1 VIPGLYVYAIGRAG
15 HPPVPDVEQL
25 VEGPLAAFFARVDL
39 RDYSQQAIDAHA
51 KDVEW
56 LGAIGYRHQ
65 EVMTKLMHGGT
76 ILPLR
81 AFTLFGGDEA
91 LRSKLRDD
99 AERYTKVLERLDG
112 KQEWTLRIELAPEAW
127 SAALTRRV
135 EPLRVLSEEI
145 AAASAGKAFLLR
157 KKLDEAKKQA
167 SRDAEQALVAEIEA
181 AVMAKLACDTV
192 AESRQQR
199 DGAFPQLNV
208 LLNRDEEA
216 RLQELVD
223 DLSARYDADGVTFAV
238 TGPWPPYTFA
248 NADL

>member
-1 VIPGLYVYAIGRAG
+1 MIPGLYVYAIGRAG
-15 HPPVPDVEQL
+15 HPPADDVEQL
-25 VEGPLAAFFARVDL
+25 TEGSLAAFFTRVDL
-39 RDYSQQAIDAHA
+39 RDYSQETIDARA

-65 EVMTKLMHGGT
+65 ETMTRLMHGGT

-81 AFTLFGGDEA
+81 AFTLFGSDDA
-91 LRSKLRDD
+91 LRERLRDD
-99 AERYTKVLERLDG
+99 AERYAKVLERLDG
-112 KQEWTLRIELAPEAW
+112 KQEWTLRIELAPEPW
-127 SAALTRRV
+127 SEALTRRV
-135 EPLRVLSEEI
+135 DSLRALTEEI
-145 AAASAGKAFLLR
+145 AAASTGKAFLLR

-167 SRDAEQALVAEIEA
+167 SREAEQALVAEIEQ
-181 AVMAKLACDTV
+181 AVMTKLACDTV

-199 DGAFPQLNV
+199 DGGFPQINV

-223 DLSARYDADGVTFAV
+223 ELSARYDGDGVRLAV

-248 NADL
+248 EG